1 MSSTWLEADHDIIGV
16 DVSHWQVGPNNGHVN
31 WALMAQN
38 HPNLG
43 FAMCKASQKTA
54 DSSLNTNLPA
64 MKQQLSTVTR
74 TFGNY
79 THPIAIGTYHFS
91 NITSDKESDY
101 VAQADMTFKEVIK
114 TNVVPNFWVL
124 DWEDENGN
132 NVIAGTNGQ
141 KETFRAKMA
150 KVFVIRLYNNLK
162 NAFGSSYVPKIFIYL
177 GFYFWGSP
185 ELNVVGNPYEW
196 FGSYGPKLW
205 IATYIDGLLPNTP
218 PEQYHYDYAKLDPKL
233 NIPHFEHD
241 GHQWHAWQFTQTAN
255 IHGVKG
261 KCDLSVARNSDVWH
275 NDFYQS
281 GPEPQSWPSA
291 VSNPNFFNY

>member
-1 MSSTWLEADHDIIGV
+1 M
-16 DVSHWQVGPNNGHVN
+16 
-31 WALMAQN
+31 
-38 HPNLG
+38 G
-43 FAMCKASQKTA
+43 FDGTNASQPGICNVQGKPEHGRPKTE
-54 DSSLNTNLPA
+54 D
-64 MKQQLSTVTR
+64 R

-91 NITSDKESDY
+91 NINSDKESVY
-101 VAQADMTFKEVIK
+101 VAQADNYFKEVIK

-124 DWEDENGN
+124 DWEDKNGN
-132 NVIAGTNGQ
+132 NVIPGTNSQ

-162 NAFGSSYVPKIFIYL
+162 KAFGSSYVPKIFIYL

-185 ELNVVGNPYEW
+185 ATDANGNIVGGNPHEW

-205 IATYIDGLLPNTP
+205 IAKYIDGLVPNTP

-233 NIPHFEHD
+233 NVPHFEHD

-261 KCDLSVARNSDVWH
+261 KCDLNVARNSDVWH

-281 GPEPQSWPSA
+281 GPEPQSWPPA
-291 VSNPNFFNY
+291 VSNPNFFNYLS